1 MAENFVSLGGD
12 QIEIVTTSGG
22 AGVTYQL
29 SAVERTEYQ
38 CAECGSTLVVLEGGA
53 DDYLQGTEGNCVYVY
68 ALVRSCP
75 SMHLM
80 LGIPDHI
87 GGPKIPV
94 VSPQLL
100 DFGTLT
106 QGNTA
111 TLQTVVVNTNSGL
124 AINWRADVGGKPW
137 LSLDISHG
145 TIQPGNNQIIM
156 VTANT
161 AGLSLSPPSHTATL
175 TVSSN
180 LGITTTPITLSVV

>member
-1 MAENFVSLGGD
+1 MAENFVSPGGD

-38 CAECGSTLVVLEGGA
+38 CAECGSTLVVLEGGVG
-53 DDYLQGTEGNCVYVY
+53 DYLQGSEGNSVYVY

-94 VSPQLL
+94 ISPQLL
-100 DFGTLT
+100 AFGTLQ
-106 QGNTA
+106 QGSTA
-111 TLQTVVVNTNSGL
+111 SLQTVVVNTNTGQ
-124 AINWRADVGGKPW
+124 AINWRASVGGALW
-137 LSLDISHG
+137 LSLDISSG
-145 TIQPGNNQIIM
+145 SIQPGNNQIIY
-156 VTANT
+156 VKATAT
-161 AGLSLSPPSHTATL
+161 APGNYRATL
-175 TVSSN
+175 TIISDTGNTSS
-180 LGITTTPITLSVV
+180 TVTMSVI